1 MANNGCAFSPFFLAF
16 YISRRADGPKSFI
29 DKHLG
34 LRGSPKNTLSMLVIP
49 PPLCYHVHM
58 KQQQIKPST
67 LLLAAPDILLGG
79 VMLACILA
87 GGWFILQ
94 EIAFLF
100 SV

>member
-1 MANNGCAFSPFFLAF
+1 
-16 YISRRADGPKSFI
+16 
-29 DKHLG
+29 
-34 LRGSPKNTLSMLVIP
+34 
-49 PPLCYHVHM
+49 M
-58 KQQQIKPST
+58 KRQQIKPSP
-67 LLLAAPDILLGG
+67 LLLAAPDIVLGG